1 MGTYVPYFKKRPDL
15 IKKFKLVEHAFD
27 PGNDSR
33 RSQDELLRQQIN
45 NGYQF
50 SLVHSGEYGSIIIH
64 SLETGNVSRINGN
77 VKNNGLITNLPK
89 GCCVEVPCMVDKEGI
104 HPCYVGDLPP
114 QLAALNRTNINV
126 QDLAVHGIVE
136 KDKTK
141 IYQAILL
148 DPLTSSILTIEET
161 RNMVNELFLANK
173 EYLNGFK

>member
-1 MGTYVPYFKKRPDL
+1 
-15 IKKFKLVEHAFD
+15 
-27 PGNDSR
+27 
-33 RSQDELLRQQIN
+33 
-45 NGYQF
+45 
-50 SLVHSGEYGSIIIH
+50 
-64 SLETGNVSRINGN
+64 
-77 VKNNGLITNLPK
+77 
-89 GCCVEVPCMVDKEGI
+89 MVDKEGI